1 MFSRRNPLEWVNGYT
16 FRTPGIV
23 PNTYTATYHLTNLIK
38 RGLVDVT
45 SAREMLDDTG
55 LTDFKWQITWP
66 EDYPTPDEDLLDRIG
81 NVQGYAIFVHGW
93 TGNHKIW
100 EELPGMVCMANRRI
114 VSIAVD
120 HNGFGDSLFH
130 TYTPELEMCNPPAAM
145 RALEKWL
152 DVVKLR
158 RQPGDT
164 QLKVINLVGHSMGGA
179 MLFYANP
186 LAWRE
191 GELTRYALAPA
202 LLLEAEQDRRFFTT
216 LGVGISILQRVK
228 FLEFVERF
236 VKPSMLRNLCAGASD
251 RVKEIHNI
259 QYNETPRGITG
270 ATFMAMGLLKDYE
283 IARNFEFFR
292 VMLGHRDPLVDL
304 TDMLDLL
311 CKLEFPAAHT
321 RVVAGTHYMFSI
333 GSESSYNAFQH
344 VQARE
349 LVVEDILKL
358 HDDAL
363 KLQRTGRR
371 FG

>member
-1 MFSRRNPLEWVNGYT
+1 MLIRRNELEWVRGYS

-23 PNTYTATYHLTNLIK
+23 PNTYTATYHMTTLIK
-38 RGLVDVT
+38 NGLVDPT
-45 SAREMLDDTG
+45 EGRAMLDESG
-55 LTDFKWQITWP
+55 LTEFKWQVTWP
-66 EDYPTPDEDLLDRIG
+66 EDYATPDEDLPDRIT
-81 NVQGYAIFVHGW
+81 NVQGYAVFIHGW

-100 EELPGMVCMANRRI
+100 EELPGMVCMANRRM
-114 VSIAVD
+114 VSITVD
-120 HNGFGDSLFH
+120 HNGFGDTLFN
-130 TYTPELEMCNPPAAM
+130 TNTPDLANCNPPAAM
-145 RALEKWL
+145 RALERWL

-158 RQPGDT
+158 RQPGDPH
-164 QLKVINLVGHSMGGA
+164 LKVVNLIGHSMGGA

-186 LAWRE
+186 LHWRE

-236 VKPSMLRNLCAGASD
+236 VKPSMLRNLCLGASD
-251 RVKEIHNI
+251 RVKEIHSV

-270 ATFMAMGLLKDYE
+270 ATFMAMGLLKNFE
-283 IARNFEFFR
+283 IPRNFEFFR

-311 CKLEFPAAHT
+311 CKLEFPASHT

-344 VQARE
+344 VQARD
-349 LVVEDILKL
+349 LVVEDILNL
-358 HDDAL
+358 QEHAM
-363 KLQRTGRR
+363 KLQRTGRKI
-371 FG
+371 G

>member
-1 MFSRRNPLEWVNGYT
+1 MLIKKTALDWVNGYS

-23 PNTYTATYHLTNLIK
+23 PNTYTATYHMTDLIK
-38 RGLVDVT
+38 NGYINP
-45 SAREMLDDTG
+45 AEGMAMLDESG
-55 LTDFKWQITWP
+55 LTEFKWQVTWP
-66 EDYPTPDEDLLDRIG
+66 EDYPTSDEDLADRIS
-81 NVQGYAIFVHGW
+81 NVQGYAVFIHGW
-93 TGNHKIW
+93 TGNHRIW
-100 EELPGMVCMANRRI
+100 EELPGMVCMANRRM
-114 VSIAVD
+114 VSIAID
-120 HNGFGDSLFH
+120 HNGFGDSIFDS
-130 TYTPELEMCNPPAAM
+130 YTPELMLCNPPAAM
-145 RALEKWL
+145 RALERWL
-152 DVVKLR
+152 EVIKLR

-164 QLKVINLVGHSMGGA
+164 HLKVVNLVGHSMGGA

-186 LAWRE
+186 LHWRE

-236 VKPSMLRNLCAGASD
+236 VKPSMLRNLCLGASD
-251 RVKEIHNI
+251 RVKEIHSL

-270 ATFMAMGLLKDYE
+270 ATFMAMGLLKDFE
-283 IARNFEFFR
+283 IARNWEFFR

-311 CKLEFPAAHT
+311 CKLEFPASHT

-344 VQARE
+344 VQARD
-349 LVVEDILKL
+349 LVVEDVLML
-358 HDDAL
+358 HENAL
-363 KLQRTGRR
+363 KLQRTGRKV
-371 FG
+371 G

>member
-1 MFSRRNPLEWVNGYT
+1 MFSRRNPLQWVNGYT

-23 PNTYTATYHLTNLIK
+23 ANTYTATYHLTNLIK
-38 RGLVDVT
+38 RGLVDAT
-45 SAREMLDDTG
+45 EARQMLDDTG
-55 LTDFKWQITWP
+55 LADFKWQITWP
-66 EDYPTPDEDLLDRIG
+66 EDYPTPDDDLLDRIG
-81 NVQGYAIFVHGW
+81 NVQGYAIFIHGW

-100 EELPGMVCMANRRI
+100 EELPGMVCMANRRM
-114 VSIAVD
+114 VSIAID
-120 HNGFGDSLFH
+120 HNGFGDSIFTTH
-130 TYTPELEMCNPPAAM
+130 TPELSQCNPPAAM

-164 QLKVINLVGHSMGGA
+164 QLKVINLIGHSMGGA

-186 LAWRE
+186 LVWRE

-202 LLLEAEQDRRFFTT
+202 LLLEAEQNRRFFTT

-236 VKPSMLRNLCAGASD
+236 IKPSMLRNLCAGGSVQ
-251 RVKEIHNI
+251 VKEIHNI

-270 ATFMAMGLLKDYE
+270 ATFMAMGLLNDYE

-344 VQARE
+344 VQARD
-349 LVVEDILKL
+349 LVVEDILQL

-371 FG
+371 VG